1 MEKVVRTVMAVS
13 GGMDSTALLLK
24 ALSLGQVVTILNFS
38 YGQKHLIE
46 RDRLQRNLGYLYEK
60 GFDVEYHEVNLESVM
75 SLFNSS
81 LITKNQETPKDQHY
95 SEENQ
100 RVTVVP
106 NRNAIFASLIYGL
119 ALSKAIEFKAKA
131 LVALGIHSGDYSVYP
146 DCRPEF
152 IEALDNA
159 FKIGNWDSDLVDFF
173 TPYMKFK
180 KEDILRDARVSC
192 DMLGLDFGT
201 IFQNTNT
208 CYSPDEKGRACG
220 RCASCI
226 ERLEAFNSLG
236 IKDPVAYIEDYDLL
250 SENAKKINKRG

>member
-1 MEKVVRTVMAVS
+1 MQTILAVS

-24 ALSLGQVVTILNFS
+24 ALSLGHFVTVLNFN

-46 RDRLQRNLGYLYEK
+46 RVKLGLNLDYLYEK
-60 GFDVEYHEVNLESVM
+60 GFDIKYHEVNLESVM

-81 LITKNQETPKDQHY
+81 LISKNHETPKDQHY

-119 ALSKAIEFKAKA
+119 ALSKAVEFKTKA

-152 IEALDNA
+152 IEALENA
-159 FKIGNWDSDLVDFF
+159 FKIGNWDSELVDFF

-180 KEDILRDARVSC
+180 KEDILKDARVSC
-192 DMLGLDFGT
+192 DMLGLDFNT

-208 CYSPDEKGRACG
+208 CYSPNEKGESCG
-220 RCASCI
+220 HCASCI

-236 IKDPVAYIEDYDLL
+236 IKDPVAYAEDYDMLAL
-250 SENAKKINKRG
+250 NARKINRRG

>member
-1 MEKVVRTVMAVS
+1 MQTVLAVS

-24 ALSLGQVVTILNFS
+24 ALSLGHFVTVLNFN

-46 RDRLQRNLGYLYEK
+46 RGKLRLNLGYLEEK
-60 GFDVEYHEVNLESVM
+60 GFDIRYHEVNLGSIM

-81 LITKNQETPKDQHY
+81 LTTKNLETPKDQHY
-95 SEENQ
+95 SEANQ

-119 ALSKAIEFKAKA
+119 ALSKAIEFKTKA
-131 LVALGIHSGDYSVYP
+131 FVALGIHSGDYSVYP

-152 IEALDNA
+152 IEALENA
-159 FKIGNWDSDLVDFF
+159 FKIGNWDSELVEFF
-173 TPYMKFK
+173 TPYMKLK
-180 KEDILRDARVSC
+180 KEDILKDARVSC
-192 DMLGLDFGT
+192 NMLNLDFEI

-220 RCASCI
+220 HCASCI

-236 IKDPVAYIEDYDLL
+236 IKDPAAYVEDYDMLA
-250 SENAKKINKRG
+250 ENAKKINKRG